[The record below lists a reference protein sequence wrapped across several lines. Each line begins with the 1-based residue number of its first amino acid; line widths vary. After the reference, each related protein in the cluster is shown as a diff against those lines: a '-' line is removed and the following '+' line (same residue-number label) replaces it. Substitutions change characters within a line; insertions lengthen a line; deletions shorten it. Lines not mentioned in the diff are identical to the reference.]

1 MDTIANPQERN
12 TGFID
17 PVEALNRPEMKEL
30 SELATTKFR
39 ARSRHYETEC
49 LMPAENLRELCER
62 GWLTASLS
70 KAIGGKGSNLDTDDP
85 ATYLQG
91 IRMIARGCGSTA
103 HCMQLNNHTNWMIET
118 IGTEDQKER
127 FLKPQLKKPLL
138 VTGVGSEPTRRN
150 MYVMST
156 VARPQPD
163 GGYII
168 DGIKNYATNAP
179 MMVGGV
185 IFASLEGV
193 EHWTENH
200 VMVLVE
206 PGQEGMEIDSEWY
219 RPAGMRAAVSPLITL
234 KNVHIPKKNVLGKP
248 GDYPRQRWQGKYHL
262 GFAANYLGVAEGI
275 FDWCC
280 QYMVQKGK
288 AKDPLILL
296 RVGELKVGLQQ
307 AAATFHDAIRSWK
320 TAPVVQAELLSMGAK
335 YAAARIALDVCDKVT
350 GLAGS
355 TALFEEYPLGRAIS
369 NVQTHIQHA
378 GHDRTAQIIGQAALG
393 LEFDSTL
400 QR

>member
-1 MDTIANPQERN
+1 MDTIANPQERKSS
-12 TGFID
+12 FVD

-30 SELATTKFR
+30 GDLAVTKFR
-39 ARSRHYETEC
+39 QRSQHYETEC
-49 LMPAENLRELCER
+49 LMPEENLKELFER
-62 GWLTASLS
+62 GWLTATLS
-70 KAIGGKGSNLDTDDP
+70 KAMGGKGTNLETDDP
-85 ATYLQG
+85 ASYLQA
-91 IRMIARGCGSTA
+91 IRMVARGCGSTA
-103 HCMQLNNHTNWMIET
+103 HCMQLNGHTNWMIEA

-127 FLKPQLKKPLL
+127 FLKPQFERPLL

-163 GGYII
+163 GGYVIN
-168 DGIKNYATNAP
+168 GIKNYATNTP

-185 IFASLEGV
+185 IFTSLEGV

-200 VMVLVE
+200 LMVLVE
-206 PGQEGMEIDSEWY
+206 PGQEGMEVDCEWY
-219 RPAGMRAAVSPLITL
+219 RPAGMRAAMSPLIRL
-234 KNVHIPKKNVLGKP
+234 NNVKIPKRNVLGQP
-248 GDYPRQRWQGKYHL
+248 GDFPRQRWQGKYHL

-280 QYMVQKGK
+280 QYLVQKGK
-288 AKDPLILL
+288 GKDPLILL

-335 YAAARIALDVCDKVT
+335 YATARAAMEVCDKVT

-355 TALFEEYPLGRAIS
+355 TALFDEYPLGRAIS